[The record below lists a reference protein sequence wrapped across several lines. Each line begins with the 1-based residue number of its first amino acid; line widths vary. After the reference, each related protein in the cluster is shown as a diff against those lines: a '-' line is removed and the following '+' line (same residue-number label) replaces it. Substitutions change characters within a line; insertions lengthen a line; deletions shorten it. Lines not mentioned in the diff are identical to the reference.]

1 MFKKSLIY
9 LVLIVSWVH
18 FSSAKVFSS
27 DLKTAEFA
35 GQFYPAEKKELS
47 AMLNGYAS
55 SVVTPALKGDI
66 LAIIVPHAG
75 YGYSAKTA
83 SSSYNLIR
91 GKPYKTVI
99 VIGPSHHYPFSGFSV
114 YAKGTFTTPLGELKV
129 DEGFSRQL
137 IGKSANI
144 VFDKEAFR
152 KEHSVEVQLPFL
164 QNALNDFLIVP
175 VVSGDVTLDNC
186 REFAKLLKS
195 VIGLREDVL
204 IVASTDMYHG
214 YSLKDAEKTD
224 EQALNALKTMD
235 ADALYYGL
243 REGSLQ
249 LCGGFAVVSTVILS
263 KELGYNNIEVLN
275 HTNSALVTG
284 NNKDGSWVVGYAAS
298 VLYRKEDKSM
308 LNSSEKKR
316 LLEIARSTIENYLKT
331 GKALEIKASEPNLLK
346 PGGAFV
352 TLNENGQLRGCIGNM
367 SAKTPLFITVRDMAI
382 QAATEDPRFSPL
394 KAQEL
399 NKIKIEVSALSPLE
413 KVDSAEA
420 IQLGTHGVLVRRG
433 FNSGVFLPQVARE
446 TGWSKEE
453 FLSNLCTHK
462 AGLEAGAWKDKST
475 ELYIF
480 SAQVFSE

>member
-1 MFKKSLIY
+1 MLKKSLIY
-9 LVLIVSWVH
+9 FVLIVSWAH
-18 FSSAKVFSS
+18 FSSAKAFSG
-27 DLKTAEFA
+27 DLKIAEFA
-35 GQFYPAEKKELS
+35 GQFYPAQKKELA
-47 AMLNGYAS
+47 AMLNGYVN
-55 SVVTPALKGDI
+55 SVVAPALKGDI

-75 YGYSAKTA
+75 YGYSGKTA
-83 SSSYNLIR
+83 FSAYNLIR

-99 VIGPSHHYPFSGFSV
+99 IIGPSHHYPFSGFSV
-114 YAKGTFTTPLGELKV
+114 YAKGAFTTPLGELKV
-129 DEGFSRQL
+129 DEDFSRQL
-137 IGKSANI
+137 IGKNANV

-164 QNALNDFLIVP
+164 QNALNNFLIVP

-195 VIGLREDVL
+195 AIGLREDVL
-204 IVASTDMYHG
+204 VVASTDMYHG
-214 YSLKDAEKTD
+214 YSLKDAEKID
-224 EQALNALKTMD
+224 EQTLNALKTMD

-249 LCGGFAVVSTVILS
+249 LCGGFAVVSTIILS

-284 NNKDGSWVVGYAAS
+284 NNNDGSWVVGYAAS

-331 GKALEIKASEPNLLK
+331 GKALEVKASEPNLLK

-352 TLNENGQLRGCIGNM
+352 TLNEDGKLRGCIGNM

-394 KAQEL
+394 KAL
-399 NKIKIEVSALSPLE
+399 
-413 KVDSAEA
+413 
-420 IQLGTHGVLVRRG
+420 
-433 FNSGVFLPQVARE
+433 LPH
-446 TGWSKEE
+446 
-453 FLSNLCTHK
+453 L
-462 AGLEAGAWKDKST
+462 
-475 ELYIF
+475 
-480 SAQVFSE
+480 